1 MKKLVA
7 LAATLA
13 FSLGIGLAAPQT
25 FAQAPAPKE
34 DKKGET
40 MDKKG
45 EKTEKKSDKKKK
57 SDKAKAEKKDKMDK
71 TEKKEEK
78 K

>member
-1 MKKLVA
+1 MKKLTA
-7 LAATLA
+7 LLATLA
-13 FSLGIGLAAPQT
+13 FSLGIGLAVPQT

-40 MDKKG
+40 TDKKG
-45 EKTEKKSDKKKK
+45 DKTEKKSEKKKK
-57 SDKAKAEKKDKMDK
+57 ADKKDKTDK
-71 TEKKEEK
+71 GDKADKKEEK